1 MEAVNI
7 GLVGFGTV
15 GKAFYKLVAENG
27 DGIAAK
33 TGIRPRIS
41 RIGVRDPSRPREGAP
56 RALFCGGYE
65 AILADGSID
74 IVVELA
80 GGIDA
85 PRDLIGRA
93 LRAGKHVVT
102 ANKALLAEHGK
113 ELFSEAA
120 RAGRELK
127 FEASVGGG
135 VPVIKVIRESLMGNR
150 IRSIVGILNGTT
162 NYILSQMTER
172 GVGFA
177 EALAEA
183 QRAGFAEA
191 DPSLDVGGGDAA
203 QKISILASI
212 AFGAWVDYRR
222 ILCEGITTV
231 EAKEI
236 EFAAMA
242 GFVFKL
248 VASATLV
255 GGRPSVAVF
264 PALVSASH
272 PLAAVRAENNAV
284 LVECDFLGPSVYLGR
299 GAGGDPTAS
308 AVASDIGDL
317 LLIYAREAGPARS
330 RDGGGSPVGEEAD
343 LFPAAEREYRYFFHL
358 VTENRPG
365 IWATVTGL
373 LASSGINIESV
384 HQKWID
390 RSLPS
395 DLYVL
400 VDPAPEAAARAA
412 LERIVASKGIF
423 RESRFYRIL
432 A

>member
-1 MEAVNI
+1 MEAVRI

-15 GKAFYKLVAENG
+15 GSAFYRLVEENG
-27 DGIAAK
+27 ADVAAK
-33 TGIRPRIS
+33 TGIRPQIV
-41 RIGVRDPSRPREGAP
+41 RIGVRDPSRPRAGAP
-56 RALFCGGYE
+56 RGLFCQGYE
-65 AILADGSID
+65 EILADPGID

-80 GGIDA
+80 GGTGA
-85 PRDLIGRA
+85 PLDLIRRS

-102 ANKALLAEHGK
+102 ANKALLAEHGE
-113 ELFSEAA
+113 ELFAEAA
-120 RAGRELK
+120 RAGKELK
-127 FEASVGGG
+127 FEGSVAGGIPI
-135 VPVIKVIRESLMGNR
+135 VKIIRESLMGNR

-162 NYILSQMTER
+162 NYILTQMTER
-172 GVGFA
+172 SIGFA

-191 DPSLDVGGGDAA
+191 DPTFDVGGIDAA

-212 AFGAWVDYRR
+212 SFGRWVDYHEV
-222 ILCEGITTV
+222 LCEGITSV
-231 EAKEI
+231 EAKDI
-236 EFAAMA
+236 EFAKMA

-255 GGRPSVAVF
+255 DGMPSVTVF
-264 PALVSASH
+264 PALVPAEH
-272 PLAAVRAENNAV
+272 PLAAIRAENNAV
-284 LVECDFLGPSVYLGR
+284 LLDCDFLGPSVYLGR
-299 GAGGDPTAS
+299 GAGGNPTAS

-317 LLIYAREAGPARS
+317 LLIYARGAGPARS
-330 RDGGGSPVGEEAD
+330 REPPVGGSAS
-343 LFPAAEREYRYFFHL
+343 LYPAAEREYRYFFHL

-365 IWATVTGL
+365 IWAAVTSL

-400 VDPAPEAAARAA
+400 VDPAKEALARLA
-412 LERIVASKGIF
+412 LERIVASPGIY

-432 A
+432 AG

>member
-1 MEAVNI
+1 MEAVRI
-7 GLVGFGTV
+7 GLVGYGTV
-15 GKAFYKLVAENG
+15 GSAFYRLIVENG
-27 DGIAAK
+27 AEIAAK
-33 TGIRPRIS
+33 TGILPRIA
-41 RIGVRDPSRPREGAP
+41 RIGVRDPSRPRAGAP
-56 RALFCGGYE
+56 RELFSRGYE
-65 AILADGSID
+65 EILGDPSID

-80 GGIDA
+80 GGTEA
-85 PRDLIGRA
+85 ALDLIRRS

-113 ELFSEAA
+113 ELFAEAA

-127 FEASVGGG
+127 FEASVAGGIPI
-135 VPVIKVIRESLMGNR
+135 VKIIRESLMGNR

-162 NYILSQMTER
+162 NYIFTQMTER
-172 GVGFA
+172 GIGFA

-191 DPSLDVGGGDAA
+191 DPTLDVGGIDAA
-203 QKISILASI
+203 QKICILASI
-212 AFGAWVDYRR
+212 SFGAWVDYHDV
-222 ILCEGITTV
+222 LCEGITTV
-231 EAKEI
+231 EVKEI
-236 EFAAMA
+236 EFAGMA

-248 VASATLV
+248 IASATLV
-255 GGRPSVAVF
+255 DGKPSVAVF
-264 PALVSASH
+264 PALVPKEH

-284 LVECDFLGPSVYLGR
+284 HVECDFLGPSVYLGR
-299 GAGGDPTAS
+299 GAGGNPTAS

-317 LLIYAREAGPARS
+317 LLIYSRGAGPS
-330 RDGGGSPVGEEAD
+330 RPLQSLVGGSAT

-365 IWATVTGL
+365 IWAAVTSL

-400 VDPAPEAAARAA
+400 VDPAKEALARLA
-412 LERIVASKGIF
+412 LERIVASPGIF

-432 A
+432 LG